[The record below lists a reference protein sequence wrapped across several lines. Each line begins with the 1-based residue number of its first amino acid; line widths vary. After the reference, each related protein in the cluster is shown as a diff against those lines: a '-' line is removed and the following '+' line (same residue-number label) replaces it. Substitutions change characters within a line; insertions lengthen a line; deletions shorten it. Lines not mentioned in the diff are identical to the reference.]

1 MALLAE
7 SGDGQMTAVRGVK
20 GRNMQLVQHM
30 SGNAGGVHVAGD
42 AAAHRSGAENPA
54 EIIGLLPAV
63 SAHIDHLFVGQGQ
76 RFSQIGVLHRCDDR
90 RDEGAGDVAPR
101 YLVAGKRIGSHP
113 QQRIK
118 VTLLDGPFPPGEA
131 FPGFQKIPEPGQVG
145 VGQRQILSQI
155 RFREVIDFGFSRVGA
170 QQPGAAADAP
180 LGEVTALNEGID
192 AGWLQ
197 LRRNGGGLAAGLFRQ
212 IGDPQGIACPFQNLK
227 LIDGVGPA
235 GEYAGPGLIG
245 IAA

>member
-1 MALLAE
+1 M
-7 SGDGQMTAVRGVK
+7 
-20 GRNMQLVQHM
+20 
-30 SGNAGGVHVAGD
+30 
-42 AAAHRSGAENPA
+42 
-54 EIIGLLPAV
+54 
-63 SAHIDHLFVGQGQ
+63 
-76 RFSQIGVLHRCDDR
+76 
-90 RDEGAGDVAPR
+90 
-101 YLVAGKRIGSHP
+101 
-113 QQRIK
+113 
-118 VTLLDGPFPPGEA
+118 DGPFPPGEA

-155 RFREVIDFGFSRVGA
+155 RFREGIDFGFSRVGA

-235 GEYAGPGLIG
+235 GEYAGPGLVG
-245 IAA
+245 VAA